1 MKPINSIFR
10 GFSVILSILCI
21 SLISNAEESCPD
33 NQKKNYNGDVK
44 CTTDNPTYSSHIS
57 RLNLFIERV
66 NIVNEMIT
74 QAVRKRESLSECL
87 PISAGFDKIEVLKS
101 CNENSIDTWAKIHA
115 AKSELDRIKD
125 DLAQTPFTSLQIEGI
140 NQDLNFAQKQIE
152 TLFNVAVQVRDKI
165 RNAYIRSIGLGVM
178 NRADNAYQT
187 RACFVQIQLLERF
200 RIISETINSFLKFG
214 DVYLVKK
221 EIAELEGK
229 LSELE
234 YCTSPA
240 PDGTMLIT
248 DQQRAQVDFYRSLY
262 NSILERFTKID
273 RARAK
278 ETLCELAKK
287 KTETGFLKLAYEA
300 CTSPSTTDETF
311 AAASYLRYK
320 MSPRPESLNTQTVRG
335 HKIFGGAQG
344 NQNDDDDDDQ
354 NQNFRRWRE
363 TKSETFLSEKII
375 TKENGEQVRVT
386 TGFYV
391 KYEREAF
398 QIEAPDSK
406 SYNGQPML
414 RFSPE
419 GGVYRPDPSGPVSL
433 VPKTVYGPWK
443 RTEVVQKQMESPVL
457 LKGPVQASDPVR
469 QSAVQEASRLRSE
482 IENRTIDPMV
492 RQRWLNRIDRE
503 DSRIMQSGEIRNG
516 HPQEFQDHL
525 SISLEHGAQ
534 NIQESLSQIGVTA
547 TSASATL
554 ENTMR
559 DSLRTPPVSP
569 ISNSTSKLVFRSQN
583 QVELQQI
590 YDRVYDS
597 KTGRTRIP
605 LITET
610 QKNSAVM
617 MQELLSQADQSYFS
631 GDRLSGEQFQKLAVV
646 AADIALGFIPVVNVG
661 KDLYEAVLGRSVIT
675 GEPLDPLQRS
685 LAAVGVLTLG
695 GASLIAHTSEGLLSV
710 AKAVLKSERGAIQIG
725 EGVEKA
731 AEAVFRKSAKVIGKA
746 QEFGIKTKEGFR
758 TYVKIDKAMES
769 MPNGLKIARVSEG
782 KGNGVAIIGRKMEGV
797 VTDAAEH
804 LRANNIEVEVFKPTE
819 AAGKDLKKALS
830 DYRELIDDEHALLPP
845 EKLQNTQ
852 MYKENFEW
860 ITQMK
865 SEGKLIIDMGNPRNQ
880 DISWF
885 YEMEKLIVFGGK

>member
-1 MKPINSIFR
+1 MS
-10 GFSVILSILCI
+10 I
-21 SLISNAEESCPD
+21 SLISNAEETCAD
-33 NQKKNYNGDVK
+33 NQKKTYNGDVK
-44 CTTDNPTYSSHIS
+44 CITENPTYSSHIS

-74 QAVRKRESLSECL
+74 QAVRKRESLNECL
-87 PISAGFDKIEVLKS
+87 TISAGFEKIEILKS
-101 CNENSIDTWAKIHA
+101 CNENSTDTWAKINA
-115 AKSELDRIKD
+115 AKSELDRIKE
-125 DLAQTPFTSLQIEGI
+125 DLAQTPFNSLQIERI
-140 NQDLNFAQKQIE
+140 NQDLNFAQKQIG
-152 TLFNVAVQVRDKI
+152 TLFDVAVQVRDKI
-165 RNAYIRSIGLGVM
+165 RDAYIHSIGLQAM
-178 NRADNAYQT
+178 NRLDNAYNV
-187 RACFVQIQLLERF
+187 RACSTQILLMDRF
-200 RIISETINSFLKFG
+200 LPIRGRFDSFLAMG
-214 DVYLVKK
+214 DVYLIKK
-221 EIAELEGK
+221 EIAELESK

-240 PDGTMLIT
+240 PDGTKLIT

-320 MSPRPESLNTQTVRG
+320 MSPRPESLNTQAVRG
-335 HKIFGGAQG
+335 HKIFGGALG
-344 NQNDDDDDDQ
+344 PQNEDDGEDDDQ

-363 TKSETFLSEKII
+363 TKSETFLSERII

-443 RTEVVQKQMESPVL
+443 RTEVVQKRMESPVL
-457 LKGPVQASDPVR
+457 LKGPVQAPDPVR
-469 QSAVQEASRLRSE
+469 QSAVQEVSRLRSE
-482 IENRTIDPMV
+482 IENRTIDPTV
-492 RQRWLNRIDRE
+492 RQSWLNRIDHE
-503 DSRIMQSGEIRNG
+503 DSRILQSGEIRNG

-534 NIQESLSQIGVTA
+534 NIRESLSQIGVTA

-559 DSLRTPPVSP
+559 DSLRAPPVSP

-661 KDLYEAVLGRSVIT
+661 KDLYEAVIGRSVIT

-695 GASLIAHTSEGLLSV
+695 GASLIAHTGEGLLSV

-731 AEAVFRKSAKVIGKA
+731 AEAVFRKSAKAIGKA
-746 QEFGIKTKEGFR
+746 QE
-758 TYVKIDKAMES
+758 
-769 MPNGLKIARVSEG
+769 
-782 KGNGVAIIGRKMEGV
+782 
-797 VTDAAEH
+797 
-804 LRANNIEVEVFKPTE
+804 
-819 AAGKDLKKALS
+819 
-830 DYRELIDDEHALLPP
+830 
-845 EKLQNTQ
+845 
-852 MYKENFEW
+852 
-860 ITQMK
+860 
-865 SEGKLIIDMGNPRNQ
+865 
-880 DISWF
+880 
-885 YEMEKLIVFGGK
+885 